1 MPKASL
7 QNRET
12 VLSVRDVVVR
22 FPAARGG
29 MMTVLDG
36 VNFEVRRG
44 ETVVILGG
52 SGSGK
57 STILNCMIGEIT
69 PDRGSIVYNL
79 PELANVDLADA
90 DPRLADAVRKR
101 IGILFQSG
109 ALFSSMTVAENVA
122 LPLRE
127 HSHVDHA
134 VIDIVVAMKLQ
145 QVHMLAHRDKYPSQL
160 SGGQKK
166 RVGLARATALDPLIL
181 FYDEPSAGLDPVTSS
196 AIDSLI
202 MDLSQKM
209 HVTSVVVTHEMDSAF
224 RIADRMIMLDKGR
237 ILRAGTRDEFDRI
250 RQTPV
255 KQLADPVEQTLNQFL
270 NGTSSGPLTDAD
282 GLSLYENLLIGGERT
297 TFLRDTRLVSSG
309 VRKRKVDAQP
319 PASSS
324 QNDAADQRSE
334 GPTKN

>member
-1 MPKASL
+1 MPSAAAAK
-7 QNRET
+7 REPI
-12 VLSVRDVVVR
+12 LSARSVVVR

-29 MMTVLDG
+29 MMTVLNG
-36 VNFEVRRG
+36 VEFDVQRG
-44 ETVVILGG
+44 ETLVILGG

-57 STILNCMIGEIT
+57 STLLNCMIGEID
-69 PDRGSIVYNL
+69 PDEGAIVYNL
-79 PELANVDLADA
+79 PELANIDITSAA
-90 DPRLADAVRKR
+90 AREADAVRKR

-127 HSHVDHA
+127 HSHVDPA

-196 AIDSLI
+196 AIDALI

-224 RIADRMIMLDKGR
+224 RIADRMIMLDQGR

-250 RQTPV
+250 RKTELTA
-255 KQLADPVEQTLNQFL
+255 LADPVERKLNQFL
-270 NGTSSGPLTDAD
+270 NGGASGPLTDAD

-297 TFLRDTRLVSSG
+297 TFLRNTRTPRPQKG
-309 VRKRKVDAQP
+309 A
-319 PASSS
+319 
-324 QNDAADQRSE
+324 
-334 GPTKN
+334 

>member
-1 MPKASL
+1 MSVT
-7 QNRET
+7 RHSDRDV
-12 VLSVRDVVVR
+12 VLSVRDIVVR

-57 STILNCMIGEIT
+57 STILNCMIGEIA

-79 PELANVDLADA
+79 PELPNVDLADA
-90 DPRLADAVRKR
+90 DPRQADAVRKR

-127 HSHVDHA
+127 HSHVDPA

-196 AIDSLI
+196 AIDALI

-250 RQTPV
+250 RKTDV
-255 KQLADPVEQTLNQFL
+255 SRLSDPIEQTLNQFL

-309 VRKRKVDAQP
+309 IRKRKTPTEQKATEP
-319 PASSS
+319 PS
-324 QNDAADQRSE
+324 DEAAKS
-334 GPTKN
+334 